1 MPLRFPMK
9 TIRLTHTL
17 PLIILLSSFYYLGN
31 TPRQQED
38 RRRWPSREQ
47 ILDNLFSDR
56 RLLFVYG
63 TGRPE
68 RVAQYRAWAAEY
80 QKRTRRLQ
88 ITIKS
93 DREVT
98 RAELASQAVYLAG
111 TVASNSWLAHF
122 SAQLPVKF
130 NRDGFQFLGK
140 DYREPGDLIALFY
153 PNPANPQQPLLLL
166 AGNRDEEVLRSE
178 LFRPGGD
185 YRIFRNG
192 ECLVF
197 GNFSQAADRRWAFDS
212 AGHHDFAAEMRLAKE
227 TEHFRFYTHG
237 AVLPAAEL
245 EQFAAEREQ
254 HYERLT
260 ALLGRRARGM
270 LINFHLYPNFEEKGL
285 ITANTEIAHCD
296 RERQAVHVTVNHWVR
311 GETEGCEADLVI
323 ARALGVPRH
332 ALLATG
338 LRVSFTDNWRN
349 HGYEY
354 WASRLYLSG
363 NVPALADMLDNA
375 KFERDSYLMMEPL
388 AATFTN
394 FLVQLWGRE
403 KFLAN
408 FADWSPAAAEVPRL
422 DQEWRAYLEQL
433 AQRFHAQIADDI
445 TRFPQADSFQ
455 KGFCHAHEGYQIY
468 NGYLSRRSDEALTKL
483 ADLGVNAVSI
493 TPFTAITDPQ
503 RPEFFRFWRS
513 AGSEN
518 DESVIHAAHTAQR
531 LGMAVML
538 KPHIWVGHGGWPGD
552 IKMASPQDWRQFFDF
567 YYRWIRHYALLA
579 EMYGMERFCIGVEL
593 EQTTLGHE
601 QEWRDLIAKVRRLY
615 SGELVYAAN
624 WGEEFENIRFWDALD
639 YLGLNCYYP
648 LSDQEEASA
657 ADLRRGAAAAMAKVA
672 AVAWRFRKPV
682 LLTEVGF
689 TSTAAPWQQ
698 PHAEGRGRPLNL
710 ADQARCYEAVFQAV
724 AGKFWC
730 RGLYWWKWPSDLAQ
744 GGPLDTEFT
753 PNNKPAEQVVARWYR
768 NGLAPALG
776 SR

>member
-1 MPLRFPMK
+1 MK
-9 TIRLTHTL
+9 TIRLTHLL
-17 PLIILLSSFYYLGN
+17 PLVILLSSFYYLGS
-31 TPRQQED
+31 TPRQQQD
-38 RRRWPSREQ
+38 HCHWPSREQ
-47 ILDNLFSDR
+47 IFDNLFSSR

-68 RVAQYRAWAAEY
+68 LVAQYRAWAAAY

-98 RAELASQAVYLAG
+98 RTELASQAVYLAG

-122 SAQLPVKF
+122 SAQLPVQF
-130 NRDGFQFLGK
+130 NPGGFQFLGK

-166 AGNRDEEVLRSE
+166 AGNHDEEVLRSE

-197 GNFSQAADRRWAFDS
+197 GNFSQAAGRRWTFDS

-245 EQFAAEREQ
+245 EQFASEREQ
-254 HYERLT
+254 HYQRLT
-260 ALLGRRARGM
+260 AFLGTGAHGM
-270 LINFHLYPNFEEKGL
+270 LINFHLYRNFEEKGL

-296 RERQAVHVTVNHWVR
+296 RERQAVHVTVSQWVR
-311 GETEGCEADLVI
+311 GEAEGCEADLVI

-349 HGYEY
+349 RGYEY

-363 NVPALADMLDNA
+363 NVPKLAEMLDNA
-375 KFERDSYLMMEPL
+375 NFARESHLIMAPL

-394 FLVQLWGRE
+394 LLVQLWGRE
-403 KFLAN
+403 KFLARYAN
-408 FADWSPAAAEVPRL
+408 WSPAADDISRL
-422 DQEWRAYLEQL
+422 EREWQTYLERL
-433 AQRFHAQIADDI
+433 SHRYRALIAQDVAH
-445 TRFPQADSFQ
+445 FPRADSFQ
-455 KGFCHAHEGYQIY
+455 KGFCHAHEGYQIF
-468 NGYLSRRSDEALTKL
+468 NGYLSRRSDQALAKL
-483 ADLGVNAVSI
+483 AEMGVNAVSL
-493 TPFTAITDPQ
+493 TPFTSIADPH

-518 DESVIHAAHTAQR
+518 DESVMHAAHTAHQ

-552 IKMASPQDWRQFFDF
+552 IKMASLQTWRQFFDF

-579 EMYGMERFCIGVEL
+579 EMCGMERFCIGVEL
-593 EQTTLGHE
+593 AQTTLGHE
-601 QEWRDLIAKVRRLY
+601 QEWRDLVAKVRRLY

-648 LSDQEEASA
+648 LSDKEQATDV
-657 ADLRRGAAAAMAKVA
+657 DLQRGAAAVMEKVA

-689 TSTAAPWQQ
+689 TSTAASWKQ

-710 ADQARCYEAVFQAV
+710 ADQARCYEAVLQV
-724 AGKFWC
+724 LAGKFWC
-730 RGLYWWKWPSDLAQ
+730 RGIYWWKWPSDLAQ
-744 GGPLDTEFT
+744 GGPLDTDFT

-768 NGLAPALG
+768 NGLAPA
-776 SR
+776 SAQ